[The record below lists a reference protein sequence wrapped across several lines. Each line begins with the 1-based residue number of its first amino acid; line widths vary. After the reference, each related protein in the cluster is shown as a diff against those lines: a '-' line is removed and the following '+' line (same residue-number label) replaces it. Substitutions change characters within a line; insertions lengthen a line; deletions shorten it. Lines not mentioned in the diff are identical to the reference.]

1 MKNATKYL
9 FLIGI
14 LGFTAA
20 PHAHMV
26 SYESPPWQSYD
37 NDPATGPDEGTAEW
51 EHCRARG
58 GCQ

>member
-1 MKNATKYL
+1 MKNAINYL

-14 LGFTAA
+14 LGFASGT
-20 PHAHMV
+20 HAHIV
-26 SYESPPWQSYD
+26 CNKSNPWWPYC